1 MRVDRENEGKARGE
15 KGKRREARK
24 GWGRDNRDG
33 REGGGAILQINFFS
47 QSGLGSI

>member
-24 GWGRDNRDG
+24 GWGRDNR
-33 REGGGAILQINFFS
+33 RKK
-47 QSGLGSI
+47 GLGEGEWEGE